1 MQSSQLSKQGIH
13 RIRTEVINM
22 PMREITLADGT
33 VCRRMVTNVHPDG
46 TEFLPEEFTI
56 TGETEQGRRIL
67 ELAAGIIQSGLEKER
82 AMKK

>member
-1 MQSSQLSKQGIH
+1 
-13 RIRTEVINM
+13 M

-33 VCRRMVTNVHPDG
+33 VCRRMITNVHPDG

-56 TGETEQGRRIL
+56 TGDTEQGRRIL
-67 ELAAGIIQSGLEKER
+67 ELAAGIIRSGLEKER

>member
-1 MQSSQLSKQGIH
+1 
-13 RIRTEVINM
+13 M

-33 VCRRMVTNVHPDG
+33 VCRRMISNVHPDG

-56 TGETEQGRRIL
+56 TGDTEQRRRIL

-82 AMKK
+82 AVKK

>member
-1 MQSSQLSKQGIH
+1 
-13 RIRTEVINM
+13 M
-22 PMREITLADGT
+22 PMREITLSDGT

>member
-1 MQSSQLSKQGIH
+1 
-13 RIRTEVINM
+13 M

-33 VCRRMVTNVHPDG
+33 VCRRMITNVHPDG

-67 ELAAGIIQSGLEKER
+67 ELAADLIRSGIEKEH
-82 AMKK
+82 AAKE

>member
-1 MQSSQLSKQGIH
+1 
-13 RIRTEVINM
+13 M
-22 PMREITLADGT
+22 PMREIKLADGT